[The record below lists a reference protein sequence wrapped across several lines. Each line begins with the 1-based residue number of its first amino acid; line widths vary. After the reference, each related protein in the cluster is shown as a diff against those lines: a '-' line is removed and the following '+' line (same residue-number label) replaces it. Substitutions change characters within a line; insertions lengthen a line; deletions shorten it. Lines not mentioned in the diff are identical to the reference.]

1 MKELVDTFNELLGR
15 VEDSFQ
21 SLRRFTADA
30 SHELRTP
37 LALMRV
43 EVDSVLAKAHTGKEY
58 REALIK
64 VREEV
69 DRMTRL
75 ADQLLYLARADA
87 GVLVPASTPVDIADL
102 LYDTAGRW
110 AKVAAVKHVKLEV
123 LAPSSGTVPSDP
135 DLLRRVFDNLVDNA
149 IRHSPAGGRVALE
162 AARSNGTW
170 EMRVSDEGP
179 GMPPELLN
187 RIFTRF
193 ARSDDSRRNGAGAG
207 LGLALSRAI
216 LEAHNGRLELDSTRK
231 GASFRI
237 VLPAIGC

>member
-1 MKELVDTFNELLGR
+1 
-15 VEDSFQ
+15 
-21 SLRRFTADA
+21 
-30 SHELRTP
+30 
-37 LALMRV
+37 
-43 EVDSVLAKAHTGKEY
+43 
-58 REALIK
+58 
-64 VREEV
+64 
-69 DRMTRL
+69 MTRL

-87 GVLVPASTPVDIADL
+87 GALVPASTPVDIADL

-110 AKVAAVKHVKLEV
+110 AKVAAVKHVRLEV

-170 EMRVSDEGP
+170 VMRVSDEGP

-216 LEAHNGRLELDSTRK
+216 LEAHNGRLELDSTRQ

-237 VLPAIGC
+237 VLPATGQ